1 MIIIET
7 RNDQTRAT
15 LYKLEGASRLE
26 VAHFKAENCKPWAR
40 VVEVAENRL
49 AIIIDYD
56 QQPQLS
62 KPAPLTTS
70 HYRTT
75 GRTYW
80 EYLAEVRRFEADA
93 FYDRERGLY

>member
-1 MIIIET
+1 MIIIES
-7 RNDQTRAT
+7 RNENTRAT

-40 VVEVAENRL
+40 VMEIAENI
-49 AIIIDYD
+49 ATIIVDYD
-56 QQPQLS
+56 QQPQPL

-80 EYLAEVRRFEADA
+80 EYLAEVRRFEQDA

>member
-7 RNDQTRAT
+7 RNEESRAT

-40 VVEVAENRL
+40 VMEIAENI
-49 AIIIDYD
+49 ATVIVDYD
-56 QQPQLS
+56 QQPQTP
-62 KPAPLTTS
+62 KPAHLS
-70 HYRTT
+70 ISRYRTT

-80 EYLAEVRRFEADA
+80 EYLADVRRFEQDA
-93 FYDRERGLY
+93 LYDHERGLY